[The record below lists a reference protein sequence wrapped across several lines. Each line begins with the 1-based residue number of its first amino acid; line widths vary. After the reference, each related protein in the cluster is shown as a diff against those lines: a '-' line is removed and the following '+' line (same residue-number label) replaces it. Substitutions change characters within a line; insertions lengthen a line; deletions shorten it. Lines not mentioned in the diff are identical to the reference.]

1 MGQAGDTLS
10 KEKNKLLLSTPTVN
24 KGHGLSPLPARRLQ
38 IQGWT
43 SRADC
48 RGLGSPSLAHVC
60 ELSLLPDHT
69 PQAPAS
75 WGAGPPVGTARG
87 LLLRALFLGHLI

>member
-24 KGHGLSPLPARRLQ
+24 KGHGLSPLPARRLR

-43 SRADC
+43 SRAVTAEDWAVPASHMC
-48 RGLGSPSLAHVC
+48 VSSPSCLTTLPRPLPPGVLAP
-60 ELSLLPDHT
+60 L
-69 PQAPAS
+69 
-75 WGAGPPVGTARG
+75 
-87 LLLRALFLGHLI
+87 